1 VPRFLPFRGVHYAA
15 DRCDPAL
22 VTAPPYDVLDDRDR
36 AALAAADP
44 ANIVVVDLPVD
55 GDDPYATAGETL
67 QKWLADGVLVRD
79 ERPSFYVY
87 RMTYVDEAGSP
98 RRTTGVM
105 GALELSRPGEGGIL
119 PHERTTPKAK
129 SDRLN
134 LLRGTDANVSP
145 VWGLS
150 PATGLSALLE
160 VDGPPVFEWTDDAG
174 VTHDLWIV
182 DDPERVQAISAEI
195 AAEPVVI
202 ADGHHRYETSL
213 AYRDEQ
219 RAVGRETA
227 EGTGPEAVLTFVVE
241 LVDDELT
248 VLPIHRLITGLPAD
262 LDLRTALGAWFEIGS
277 PVDHLDADVADR
289 VAADGALVLVTPEAA
304 WPMVPRGDR
313 FEGVR
318 DLDTSRLDAALAD
331 LPDHDLVF
339 QHGVDHVVERVGTG
353 EAQAGVLL
361 RPATVEQ
368 IVAIAHGGE
377 RMPPKTTFFHPKPRT
392 GVVVRLL
399 DE

>member
-1 VPRFLPFRGVHYAA
+1 
-15 DRCDPAL
+15 
-22 VTAPPYDVLDDRDR
+22 
-36 AALAAADP
+36 
-44 ANIVVVDLPVD
+44 
-55 GDDPYATAGETL
+55 
-67 QKWLADGVLVRD
+67 
-79 ERPSFYVY
+79 
-87 RMTYVDEAGSP
+87 MTYADETGAR
-98 RRTTGVM
+98 RRTTGVL

-150 PATGLSALLE
+150 PAAGLSDLLA

-174 VTHDLWIV
+174 VTHDLWII
-182 DDPERVQAISAEI
+182 DDADRVEAISAEI
-195 AAEPVVI
+195 AGAPVVI

-219 RAVGRETA
+219 RAAGRDTPP
-227 EGTGPEAVLTFVVE
+227 GTGPEAVLTYVVE

-248 VLPIHRLITGLPAD
+248 VLPIHRLLSGLPD
-262 LDLRTALGAWFEIGS
+262 GFDLRAALADWFEIG
-277 PVDHLDADVADR
+277 PPIDGVGPDIADR
-289 VAADGALVLVTPEAA
+289 MVAEGALVLVTAQGA
-304 WPMVPRGDR
+304 WPMVPRTDR
-313 FEGVR
+313 FDGVR
-318 DLDTSRLDAALAD
+318 DLDTSRLDAALAA
-331 LPDHDLVF
+331 LPPHDLVF
-339 QHGVDHVVERVGTG
+339 QHGVDHVVERVARG

-361 RPATVEQ
+361 RPATVAQ
-368 IVAIAHGGE
+368 IVAIARGGE

-392 GVVVRLL
+392 GVVLRLL